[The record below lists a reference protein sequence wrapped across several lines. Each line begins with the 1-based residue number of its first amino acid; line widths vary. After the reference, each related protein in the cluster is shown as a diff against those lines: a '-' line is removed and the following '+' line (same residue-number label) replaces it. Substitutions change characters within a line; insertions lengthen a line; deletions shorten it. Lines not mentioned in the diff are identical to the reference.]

1 MTFGVSRDSGAFEW
15 AGTSLSAIFAQR
27 KNIFSL
33 RMWRMIFD
41 IIRFNQFALD
51 LLWYEDESEEDP
63 ITGTTVTQ
71 NTKDTR
77 PRSAAYEK
85 PTRQESIGEY
95 LHRNG
100 YSDAF
105 RDDYLI
111 PMTAAV
117 WSTSPE
123 KCSLE
128 FPAMTLV
135 RFMWNHHLLSTV
147 AARPSW
153 MTIPS
158 GSKSYIDAVVKD
170 VPAERIHLATRI
182 VAVDNVGQDG
192 GKVSLKF
199 ENGEEEEFD
208 HVVLACHGD
217 TAYELVCGG
226 GRGTNEEKEILS
238 GFQTTENVAYL
249 HSDLSVSVLKRS
261 CFPSF
266 SPPILPS

>member
-1 MTFGVSRDSGAFEW
+1 MTFGVSRDAGAFEW
-15 AGTSLSAIFAQR
+15 AGTSLSAVFAQR

-41 IIRFNQFALD
+41 IVRFNQFALD
-51 LLWYEDESEEDP
+51 LLWYEDESEGDP
-63 ITGTTVTQ
+63 ITGLSD
-71 NTKDTR
+71 NDMKSNDKFTKSNR
-77 PRSAAYEK
+77 QPR
-85 PTRQESIGEY
+85 RQESIGEY
-95 LHRNG
+95 LARNG

-147 AARPSW
+147 ATRPSW
-153 MTIPS
+153 MTIPA
-158 GSKSYIDAVVKD
+158 GSKSYIEAVVKD
-170 VPAERIHLATRI
+170 TPAERIHLSTKVVGVEGMKASEKATLRFE
-182 VAVDNVGQDG
+182 DG
-192 GKVSLKF
+192 K
-199 ENGEEEEFD
+199 EEEFD

-226 GRGTNEEKEILS
+226 GGGTEEEKQILS
-238 GFQTTENVAYL
+238 GFRTTENVAYL
-249 HSDLSVSVLKRS
+249 HSDLSVRLLIH
-261 CFPSF
+261 SF
-266 SPPILPS
+266 CSGHFA

>member
-1 MTFGVSRDSGAFEW
+1 
-15 AGTSLSAIFAQR
+15 
-27 KNIFSL
+27 
-33 RMWRMIFD
+33 MIFD

-63 ITGTTVTQ
+63 ITGEQTNGIDMTTID
-71 NTKDTR
+71 KDAQYAK
-77 PRSAAYEK
+77 PR
-85 PTRQESIGEY
+85 RQESIGEY
-95 LHRNG
+95 LDRNG
-100 YSDAF
+100 YSDGF

-117 WSTSPE
+117 WSTSPN

-170 VPAERIHLATRI
+170 VPTERIHLSSKV
-182 VAVDNVGQDG
+182 VAVDGGEDG
-192 GKVSLKF
+192 GRVTLRF
-199 ENGEEEEFD
+199 EDGQEQEFD

-226 GRGTNEEKEILS
+226 GRGTEEERQILS
-238 GFQTTENVAYL
+238 GFKTTENVAYL
-249 HSDLSVSVLKRS
+249 HSDLSVSSAQSLL
-261 CFPSF
+261 SF
-266 SPPILPS
+266 SSTIDYPRKTTTD

>member
-1 MTFGVSRDSGAFEW
+1 
-15 AGTSLSAIFAQR
+15 
-27 KNIFSL
+27 
-33 RMWRMIFD
+33 MIFD

-63 ITGTTVTQ
+63 ITGNTVSGIHDTKD
-71 NTKDTR
+71 TKDTR
-77 PRSAAYEK
+77 AAYGNV
-85 PTRQESIGEY
+85 PRQQESIGEY
-95 LHRNG
+95 LSRNG

-170 VPAERIHLATRI
+170 VPAERIHLATRV
-182 VAVDNVGQDG
+182 VAVDNTGQDG
-192 GKVSLKF
+192 TRVSLKF
-199 ENGEEEEFD
+199 ENGKEEDEEFD

-217 TAYELVCGG
+217 TAFELVCGG
-226 GRGTNEEKEILS
+226 GKGTDEEKEILS

-249 HSDLSVSVLKRS
+249 HSDLSVSVPDAL
-261 CFPSF
+261 SF
-266 SPPILPS
+266 SLYFLSR